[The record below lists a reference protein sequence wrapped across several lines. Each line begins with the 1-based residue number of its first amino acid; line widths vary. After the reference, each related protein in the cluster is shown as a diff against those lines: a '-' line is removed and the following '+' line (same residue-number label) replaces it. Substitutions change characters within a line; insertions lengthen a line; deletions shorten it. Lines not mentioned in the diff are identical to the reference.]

1 MATTICPYCDTEV
14 SEKEIEA
21 EDGCCPECGAMLSAG
36 SMYMDGDMDDYDPYE
51 ESDYLD
57 DDDDDLDREDAYLD
71 DDVLSDIFDDDE
83 FGFDEDLDFDD
94 EDFDDDFK
102 D

>member
-1 MATTICPYCDTEV
+1 MATTICPYCNIEV

-51 ESDYLD
+51 EPDFLD

-71 DDVLSDIFDDDE
+71 DDVLSDIFDK
-83 FGFDEDLDFDD
+83 
-94 EDFDDDFK
+94 FK
-102 D
+102 SFFLFSANIFAIITQLRNKK

>member
-1 MATTICPYCDTEV
+1 MATTICPYCNLEV

-36 SMYMDGDMDDYDPYE
+36 SMYLDGEMDDYDPYE
-51 ESDYLD
+51 DPDYLD
-57 DDDDDLDREDAYLD
+57 DEEDDMDGDNGYVDDDILDN
-71 DDVLSDIFDDDE
+71 IFDDDD
-83 FGFDEDLDFDD
+83 FGFDDEIEFDD
-94 EDFDDDFK
+94 DFDDDFK

>member
-1 MATTICPYCDTEV
+1 MATTFCPYCNSEV
-14 SEKEIEA
+14 SEKDIEA

-51 ESDYLD
+51 DPDFLD
-57 DDDDDLDREDAYLD
+57 DDDDDMDGDDAYLD
-71 DDVLSDIFDDDE
+71 DDDVLNGIFDDDDL
-83 FGFDEDLDFDD
+83 GFDEDMDFED
-94 EDFDDDFK
+94 DFDDDFK

>member
-1 MATTICPYCDTEV
+1 MATTICPYCNIEV

-36 SMYMDGDMDDYDPYE
+36 SMYMDGDIDEYDPYE
-51 ESDYLD
+51 DPDFMDE
-57 DDDDDLDREDAYLD
+57 DDDDLDRNYDDYDA
-71 DDVLSDIFDDDE
+71 DDVLNDIFDDDFE
-83 FGFDEDLDFDD
+83 FDEDLDFDD
-94 EDFDDDFK
+94 DFDDDFK

>member
-1 MATTICPYCDTEV
+1 MATTICPYCNIEV

-51 ESDYLD
+51 DPDFIDDDEDDLD
-57 DDDDDLDREDAYLD
+57 GDDGYFDDDDL
-71 DDVLSDIFDDDE
+71 SNIFDDDDL
-83 FGFDEDLDFDD
+83 GFDDDDLG
-94 EDFDDDFK
+94 FDDDF
-102 D
+102 DEEFRD